1 MSIFEYTPEEL
12 LGTVES
18 VDTATVIV
26 RVDNDDKLRGLQVNH
41 LISIQSSKIGQHLI
55 GLVSKIIR
63 KSAYSD
69 LTADIAPEFGF
80 NIIKVILIGTHFDR
94 SAGKENVF
102 RRSLATI
109 PTINAECH
117 RIHGD
122 RLKKFMQAI
131 SSIPDGEDM
140 VSLQIGSYSI
150 DEDATA
156 WLNGNKLFQRHAV
169 IVGSTGS
176 GKSWCV
182 AKILEQVAALK
193 SADAILFDIHGE
205 YSPLQGD
212 SFTHLKI
219 AGPNDII
226 GEEKLFI
233 PYWLLTYEEMLSL
246 MLDRSDNNAPNQAM
260 MFSSAVIKGK
270 KEFLR
275 NADKT
280 EMEANITLDS
290 PIPYSLDNLLTF
302 LKSKDNEMVKGTKTD
317 KQGPY
322 FGKLTRFI
330 QRLETKQRDKRLN
343 FMFASDEK
351 LLSYDYMS
359 EICNKLML
367 PSVAGKNGV
376 KIIDFSEVP
385 SDILPLIVSL
395 IARVIFSVQQWTTV
409 EHRHPIA
416 IFCDEAHL
424 YIPANTEKSIDDAS
438 LVTFERISK
447 EGRKYGIGLV
457 VISQR
462 PSEVN
467 RTVLS
472 QSNNFIAMR
481 LTNVDDQS
489 VVKRLLPD
497 SLGDYAEMLPILDIG
512 EALVVGDASLL
523 PSRIR
528 ITPPNMKP
536 RSATIDF
543 WDEWSKESTT
553 VDISSAIEA
562 LRKQSK

>member
-1 MSIFEYTPEEL
+1 MSIFTYTPDEL

-18 VDTATVIV
+18 VDTSMVIV
-26 RVDNDDKLRGLQVNH
+26 KVENDDKLRGLQVNH
-41 LISIQSSKIGQHLI
+41 LISIQSSRVGQHLI

-69 LTADIAPEFGF
+69 PSADIIPELGF

-94 SAGKENVF
+94 DGAKENVF
-102 RRSLATI
+102 RRSLSTV

-117 RIHGD
+117 LIHGD
-122 RLKKFMQAI
+122 RLKRFMQAI
-131 SSIPDGEDM
+131 SSIPEGEDA
-140 VSLQIGSYSI
+140 VSLQIGNYSI

-193 SADAILFDIHGE
+193 SADALLFDINGE
-205 YSPLQGD
+205 YSTLQGEN
-212 SFTHLKI
+212 FQHLKV
-219 AGPNDII
+219 AGPNDTIQE
-226 GEEKLFI
+226 GMLFL

-246 MLDRSDNNAPNQAM
+246 MLDRSDSNAPNQAM
-260 MFSSAVIKGK
+260 MFSSAVIDGK

-275 NADKT
+275 DADKT

-290 PIPYSLDNLLTF
+290 PIPYRLNKLLESL
-302 LKSKDNEMVKGTKTD
+302 KAKDSEMVTGSRGE

-330 QRLETKQRDKRLN
+330 QRLETKQKDKRLN
-343 FMFASDEK
+343 FMFCGDDS
-351 LLSYDYMS
+351 LLTYDYMAELCS
-359 EICNKLML
+359 KLML
-367 PSVAGKNGV
+367 PSNDGSNGV

-395 IARVIFSVQQWTTV
+395 IARVIFSVQQWAST
-409 EHRHPIA
+409 ENRHPIA

-489 VVKRLLPD
+489 VVKKLLPD

-528 ITPPNMKP
+528 VSPPNLKP

-543 WDEWSKESTT
+543 WDEWSKTSNEI
-553 VDISSAIEA
+553 DIVAAIES